1 MTENN
6 KLQTIEQQ
14 LVQEKNVSDNVL
26 NKVRVLESQGN
37 LELPNDYSP
46 SNAMKQ
52 AWLQI
57 SQDNKLM
64 SCNDTSKANALL
76 DMVTQG
82 LNPAK
87 NQCYFIPYGNKMQL
101 QRSYHGNVM
110 MLKRDAGAQDVVAQV
125 IYKGDTFKQEMG
137 ETGRIK
143 AIKHEQDFFNIDK
156 ENIIGAYC
164 TIVFNDGR
172 DNYIVTVERG
182 QRLTSILTLSDL
194 FNWSRFKVKTFLDLL
209 ESDGMLEVK
218 TTSKYTLITIVNYDF
233 YQSEQGRNQH
243 QNDIKPTS
251 KQHQSN
257 INPTS
262 KQHQTNTNN
271 NDNKDNNEKNVNNE
285 KKKATA
291 FDFFQDNGFGFITPY
306 NLDDLNYYLD
316 SFENDSDEIVTAS
329 LKIAKDRNKVTW
341 GYAKSILN
349 TWLNANLKS
358 IEQVR
363 AFEKQQLESKKQN
376 YKPFVKQSKEKTPK
390 WLTDSTRETKTP
402 EVDENLEKDREA
414 FIKRLNSKWE

>member
-1 MTENN
+1 MTGWISIDRSIQNHWLF
-6 KLQTIEQQ
+6 K
-14 LVQEKNVSDNVL
+14 EKRTFS
-26 NKVRVLESQGN
+26 KFE
-37 LELPNDYSP
+37 
-46 SNAMKQ
+46 
-52 AWLQI
+52 AWIYL
-57 SQDNKLM
+57 LM
-64 SCNDTSKANALL
+64 EANHSKAK
-76 DMVTQG
+76 VPIG
-82 LNPAK
+82 
-87 NQCYFIPYGNKMQL
+87 NQ
-101 QRSYHGNVM
+101 
-110 MLKRDAGAQDVVAQV
+110 
-125 IYKGDTFKQEMG
+125 
-137 ETGRIK
+137 
-143 AIKHEQDFFNIDK
+143 
-156 ENIIGAYC
+156 
-164 TIVFNDGR
+164 
-172 DNYIVTVERG
+172 IVTVERG

-285 KKKATA
+285 KKKTTA
-291 FDFFQDNGFGFITPY
+291 FDFFQDNGFGFITSY

-376 YKPFVKQSKEKTPK
+376 YKPFVKQSKEKPPK

>member
-1 MTENN
+1 MTGWISIDRSIQNHWLF
-6 KLQTIEQQ
+6 K
-14 LVQEKNVSDNVL
+14 EKRTFS
-26 NKVRVLESQGN
+26 KFE
-37 LELPNDYSP
+37 
-46 SNAMKQ
+46 
-52 AWLQI
+52 AWIYL
-57 SQDNKLM
+57 LM
-64 SCNDTSKANALL
+64 EANHSKAK
-76 DMVTQG
+76 VPIG
-82 LNPAK
+82 
-87 NQCYFIPYGNKMQL
+87 NQ
-101 QRSYHGNVM
+101 
-110 MLKRDAGAQDVVAQV
+110 
-125 IYKGDTFKQEMG
+125 
-137 ETGRIK
+137 
-143 AIKHEQDFFNIDK
+143 
-156 ENIIGAYC
+156 
-164 TIVFNDGR
+164 
-172 DNYIVTVERG
+172 IVTVERG

-218 TTSKYTLITIVNYDF
+218 TTSKYTLITIVDYDF

-285 KKKATA
+285 KKKTTA
-291 FDFFQDNGFGFITPY
+291 FDFFQDNGFGFITSY

-402 EVDENLEKDREA
+402 EVDEKP
-414 FIKRLNSKWE
+414 

>member
-1 MTENN
+1 MTGWISIDRSIQNHWLFKE
-6 KLQTIEQQ
+6 KRTISKFE
-14 LVQEKNVSDNVL
+14 
-26 NKVRVLESQGN
+26 
-37 LELPNDYSP
+37 
-46 SNAMKQ
+46 
-52 AWLQI
+52 AWIYL
-57 SQDNKLM
+57 LM
-64 SCNDTSKANALL
+64 EANHSKAK
-76 DMVTQG
+76 VPIG
-82 LNPAK
+82 
-87 NQCYFIPYGNKMQL
+87 NQ
-101 QRSYHGNVM
+101 
-110 MLKRDAGAQDVVAQV
+110 
-125 IYKGDTFKQEMG
+125 
-137 ETGRIK
+137 
-143 AIKHEQDFFNIDK
+143 
-156 ENIIGAYC
+156 
-164 TIVFNDGR
+164 
-172 DNYIVTVERG
+172 IVTVERG

-285 KKKATA
+285 KKKTTA
-291 FDFFQDNGFGFITPY
+291 FDFFQDNGFGFITSY

>member
-1 MTENN
+1 MTGWISIDRSIQNHWLF
-6 KLQTIEQQ
+6 K
-14 LVQEKNVSDNVL
+14 EKRTFS
-26 NKVRVLESQGN
+26 KFE
-37 LELPNDYSP
+37 
-46 SNAMKQ
+46 
-52 AWLQI
+52 AWIYL
-57 SQDNKLM
+57 LM
-64 SCNDTSKANALL
+64 EANHSKAK
-76 DMVTQG
+76 VPIG
-82 LNPAK
+82 
-87 NQCYFIPYGNKMQL
+87 NQ
-101 QRSYHGNVM
+101 
-110 MLKRDAGAQDVVAQV
+110 
-125 IYKGDTFKQEMG
+125 
-137 ETGRIK
+137 
-143 AIKHEQDFFNIDK
+143 
-156 ENIIGAYC
+156 
-164 TIVFNDGR
+164 
-172 DNYIVTVERG
+172 IVTVERG

-209 ESDGMLEVK
+209 QSDGMLEVK

-285 KKKATA
+285 KKKVTA

-316 SFENDSDEIVTAS
+316 SFENDSDQIVTAS

-376 YKPFVKQSKEKTPK
+376 YKPYVKPSKEKTPK

>member
-1 MTENN
+1 MTGWISIDRSIQNHWLF
-6 KLQTIEQQ
+6 K
-14 LVQEKNVSDNVL
+14 EKRTFS
-26 NKVRVLESQGN
+26 KFE
-37 LELPNDYSP
+37 
-46 SNAMKQ
+46 
-52 AWLQI
+52 AWIYL
-57 SQDNKLM
+57 LM
-64 SCNDTSKANALL
+64 EVNHSKAK
-76 DMVTQG
+76 VPIG
-82 LNPAK
+82 
-87 NQCYFIPYGNKMQL
+87 NQ
-101 QRSYHGNVM
+101 
-110 MLKRDAGAQDVVAQV
+110 
-125 IYKGDTFKQEMG
+125 
-137 ETGRIK
+137 
-143 AIKHEQDFFNIDK
+143 
-156 ENIIGAYC
+156 
-164 TIVFNDGR
+164 
-172 DNYIVTVERG
+172 IVTVERG

-285 KKKATA
+285 KKKAAA

-316 SFENDSDEIVTAS
+316 SFENDSDQIVTAS

-363 AFEKQQLESKKQN
+363 AFEKQQLESKKQTN
-376 YKPFVKQSKEKTPK
+376 KPYVKPSKEKTPK

>member
-1 MTENN
+1 MTGWISIDRSIQNHWLF
-6 KLQTIEQQ
+6 K
-14 LVQEKNVSDNVL
+14 EKRTFS
-26 NKVRVLESQGN
+26 KFE
-37 LELPNDYSP
+37 
-46 SNAMKQ
+46 
-52 AWLQI
+52 AWIYL
-57 SQDNKLM
+57 LM
-64 SCNDTSKANALL
+64 EANHSKAK
-76 DMVTQG
+76 VPIG
-82 LNPAK
+82 
-87 NQCYFIPYGNKMQL
+87 NQ
-101 QRSYHGNVM
+101 
-110 MLKRDAGAQDVVAQV
+110 
-125 IYKGDTFKQEMG
+125 
-137 ETGRIK
+137 
-143 AIKHEQDFFNIDK
+143 
-156 ENIIGAYC
+156 
-164 TIVFNDGR
+164 
-172 DNYIVTVERG
+172 IVTVERG

-285 KKKATA
+285 KKKVTA

-316 SFENDSDEIVTAS
+316 SFENDSDQIVTAS

-363 AFEKQQLESKKQN
+363 AFEKQQLESKKQTN
-376 YKPFVKQSKEKTPK
+376 KPYVKPSKEKTPK
-390 WLTDSTRETKTP
+390 WLTDSTREMKTP

>member
-1 MTENN
+1 MTGWISIDRSIQNHWLF
-6 KLQTIEQQ
+6 K
-14 LVQEKNVSDNVL
+14 EKRTFS
-26 NKVRVLESQGN
+26 KFE
-37 LELPNDYSP
+37 
-46 SNAMKQ
+46 
-52 AWLQI
+52 AWIYL
-57 SQDNKLM
+57 LM
-64 SCNDTSKANALL
+64 EANHSKAK
-76 DMVTQG
+76 VPIG
-82 LNPAK
+82 
-87 NQCYFIPYGNKMQL
+87 NQ
-101 QRSYHGNVM
+101 
-110 MLKRDAGAQDVVAQV
+110 
-125 IYKGDTFKQEMG
+125 
-137 ETGRIK
+137 
-143 AIKHEQDFFNIDK
+143 
-156 ENIIGAYC
+156 
-164 TIVFNDGR
+164 
-172 DNYIVTVERG
+172 IVTVERG

-285 KKKATA
+285 KKKVTA

-316 SFENDSDEIVTAS
+316 SFENDSDQIVTAS

-349 TWLNANLKS
+349 TRLNANLKS

-376 YKPFVKQSKEKTPK
+376 YKPYVKPSKEKTPK
-390 WLTDSTRETKTP
+390 WRTDSTRETKTP

>member
-1 MTENN
+1 MTGWISIDRSIQNHWLF
-6 KLQTIEQQ
+6 K
-14 LVQEKNVSDNVL
+14 EKRTFS
-26 NKVRVLESQGN
+26 KFE
-37 LELPNDYSP
+37 
-46 SNAMKQ
+46 
-52 AWLQI
+52 AWIYL
-57 SQDNKLM
+57 LM
-64 SCNDTSKANALL
+64 EANHSKAK
-76 DMVTQG
+76 VPIG
-82 LNPAK
+82 
-87 NQCYFIPYGNKMQL
+87 NQ
-101 QRSYHGNVM
+101 
-110 MLKRDAGAQDVVAQV
+110 
-125 IYKGDTFKQEMG
+125 
-137 ETGRIK
+137 
-143 AIKHEQDFFNIDK
+143 
-156 ENIIGAYC
+156 
-164 TIVFNDGR
+164 
-172 DNYIVTVERG
+172 IVTVERG

-218 TTSKYTLITIVNYDF
+218 TTSKYTFITIVNYDF

-285 KKKATA
+285 KKKTTA
-291 FDFFQDNGFGFITPY
+291 FDFFQDNGFGFITSY

-402 EVDENLEKDREA
+402 EVDEKP
-414 FIKRLNSKWE
+414 

>member
-1 MTENN
+1 MTGWISIDRSIQNHWLF
-6 KLQTIEQQ
+6 K
-14 LVQEKNVSDNVL
+14 EKRTFS
-26 NKVRVLESQGN
+26 KFE
-37 LELPNDYSP
+37 
-46 SNAMKQ
+46 
-52 AWLQI
+52 AWIYL
-57 SQDNKLM
+57 LM
-64 SCNDTSKANALL
+64 EANHSKAK
-76 DMVTQG
+76 VPIG
-82 LNPAK
+82 
-87 NQCYFIPYGNKMQL
+87 NQ
-101 QRSYHGNVM
+101 
-110 MLKRDAGAQDVVAQV
+110 
-125 IYKGDTFKQEMG
+125 
-137 ETGRIK
+137 
-143 AIKHEQDFFNIDK
+143 
-156 ENIIGAYC
+156 
-164 TIVFNDGR
+164 
-172 DNYIVTVERG
+172 IVTVERG

-243 QNDIKPTS
+243 QNNISQTS
-251 KQHQSN
+251 TQHQSN

-285 KKKATA
+285 KKKTTA
-291 FDFFQDNGFGFITPY
+291 FDFFQDNGFGFITSY

>member
-1 MTENN
+1 MTGWISIDRSIQNHWLF
-6 KLQTIEQQ
+6 K
-14 LVQEKNVSDNVL
+14 EKRTFS
-26 NKVRVLESQGN
+26 KFE
-37 LELPNDYSP
+37 
-46 SNAMKQ
+46 
-52 AWLQI
+52 AWIYL
-57 SQDNKLM
+57 LM
-64 SCNDTSKANALL
+64 EANHSKAK
-76 DMVTQG
+76 VPIG
-82 LNPAK
+82 
-87 NQCYFIPYGNKMQL
+87 NQ
-101 QRSYHGNVM
+101 
-110 MLKRDAGAQDVVAQV
+110 
-125 IYKGDTFKQEMG
+125 
-137 ETGRIK
+137 
-143 AIKHEQDFFNIDK
+143 
-156 ENIIGAYC
+156 
-164 TIVFNDGR
+164 
-172 DNYIVTVERG
+172 IVTVERG

-218 TTSKYTLITIVNYDF
+218 TTSKYALITIVNYDF

-285 KKKATA
+285 KKKAAA

-316 SFENDSDEIVTAS
+316 SFENDSDQIVTAS

-363 AFEKQQLESKKQN
+363 AFEKQQLESKKQTN
-376 YKPFVKQSKEKTPK
+376 KPYVKPSKEKTPK

-402 EVDENLEKDREA
+402 EVDGKP
-414 FIKRLNSKWE
+414 

>member
-1 MTENN
+1 MTGWISIDRSIQNHWLF
-6 KLQTIEQQ
+6 K
-14 LVQEKNVSDNVL
+14 EKRTFS
-26 NKVRVLESQGN
+26 KFE
-37 LELPNDYSP
+37 
-46 SNAMKQ
+46 
-52 AWLQI
+52 AWIYL
-57 SQDNKLM
+57 LM
-64 SCNDTSKANALL
+64 EANHSKAK
-76 DMVTQG
+76 VPIG
-82 LNPAK
+82 
-87 NQCYFIPYGNKMQL
+87 NQ
-101 QRSYHGNVM
+101 
-110 MLKRDAGAQDVVAQV
+110 
-125 IYKGDTFKQEMG
+125 
-137 ETGRIK
+137 
-143 AIKHEQDFFNIDK
+143 
-156 ENIIGAYC
+156 
-164 TIVFNDGR
+164 
-172 DNYIVTVERG
+172 IVTVERG

-285 KKKATA
+285 KKKAAA

-363 AFEKQQLESKKQN
+363 AFEKQQIESKKQT
-376 YKPFVKQSKEKTPK
+376 YKPHVKQSKEKTPK
-390 WLTDSTRETKTP
+390 WLTDGTRETKTA
-402 EVDENLEKDREA
+402 EVDENLKKDREA

>member
-1 MTENN
+1 SM
-6 KLQTIEQQ
+6 LIF
-14 LVQEKNVSDNVL
+14 VL
-26 NKVRVLESQGN
+26 FLR
-37 LELPNDYSP
+37 
-46 SNAMKQ
+46 
-52 AWLQI
+52 
-57 SQDNKLM
+57 
-64 SCNDTSKANALL
+64 
-76 DMVTQG
+76 
-82 LNPAK
+82 
-87 NQCYFIPYGNKMQL
+87 
-101 QRSYHGNVM
+101 
-110 MLKRDAGAQDVVAQV
+110 
-125 IYKGDTFKQEMG
+125 
-137 ETGRIK
+137 
-143 AIKHEQDFFNIDK
+143 
-156 ENIIGAYC
+156 
-164 TIVFNDGR
+164 
-172 DNYIVTVERG
+172 
-182 QRLTSILTLSDL
+182 
-194 FNWSRFKVKTFLDLL
+194 SRFKVKTFLDLL

-285 KKKATA
+285 KKKTTA
-291 FDFFQDNGFGFITPY
+291 FDFFQDNGFGFITSY

>member
-1 MTENN
+1 MTGWISIDRSIQNHWLF
-6 KLQTIEQQ
+6 K
-14 LVQEKNVSDNVL
+14 EKRTFS
-26 NKVRVLESQGN
+26 KFE
-37 LELPNDYSP
+37 
-46 SNAMKQ
+46 
-52 AWLQI
+52 AWIYL
-57 SQDNKLM
+57 LM
-64 SCNDTSKANALL
+64 EANHSKAK
-76 DMVTQG
+76 VPIG
-82 LNPAK
+82 
-87 NQCYFIPYGNKMQL
+87 NQ
-101 QRSYHGNVM
+101 
-110 MLKRDAGAQDVVAQV
+110 
-125 IYKGDTFKQEMG
+125 
-137 ETGRIK
+137 
-143 AIKHEQDFFNIDK
+143 
-156 ENIIGAYC
+156 
-164 TIVFNDGR
+164 
-172 DNYIVTVERG
+172 IVTVERG

-218 TTSKYTLITIVNYDF
+218 ITSKYTLITIVNYDF

-285 KKKATA
+285 KKAAA

-316 SFENDSDEIVTAS
+316 SFENDSDQIVTAS

-363 AFEKQQLESKKQN
+363 AFEKQQLESKKQTN
-376 YKPFVKQSKEKTPK
+376 KPYVKPSKEKTPK

>member
-1 MTENN
+1 MTGWISIDRSIQNHWLF
-6 KLQTIEQQ
+6 K
-14 LVQEKNVSDNVL
+14 EKRTFS
-26 NKVRVLESQGN
+26 KFE
-37 LELPNDYSP
+37 
-46 SNAMKQ
+46 
-52 AWLQI
+52 AWIYL
-57 SQDNKLM
+57 LM
-64 SCNDTSKANALL
+64 EANHSKAK
-76 DMVTQG
+76 VPIG
-82 LNPAK
+82 
-87 NQCYFIPYGNKMQL
+87 NQ
-101 QRSYHGNVM
+101 
-110 MLKRDAGAQDVVAQV
+110 
-125 IYKGDTFKQEMG
+125 
-137 ETGRIK
+137 
-143 AIKHEQDFFNIDK
+143 
-156 ENIIGAYC
+156 
-164 TIVFNDGR
+164 
-172 DNYIVTVERG
+172 IVTVERG

-285 KKKATA
+285 KKKTTA
-291 FDFFQDNGFGFITPY
+291 FDFFQDNGFGFITSY

-376 YKPFVKQSKEKTPK
+376 YKPFFKQSKEKTPK

>member
-1 MTENN
+1 MTGWISIDRSIQNHWLF
-6 KLQTIEQQ
+6 K
-14 LVQEKNVSDNVL
+14 EKRTFS
-26 NKVRVLESQGN
+26 KFE
-37 LELPNDYSP
+37 
-46 SNAMKQ
+46 
-52 AWLQI
+52 AWIYL
-57 SQDNKLM
+57 LM
-64 SCNDTSKANALL
+64 EANHSKAK
-76 DMVTQG
+76 VPIG
-82 LNPAK
+82 
-87 NQCYFIPYGNKMQL
+87 NQ
-101 QRSYHGNVM
+101 
-110 MLKRDAGAQDVVAQV
+110 
-125 IYKGDTFKQEMG
+125 
-137 ETGRIK
+137 
-143 AIKHEQDFFNIDK
+143 
-156 ENIIGAYC
+156 
-164 TIVFNDGR
+164 
-172 DNYIVTVERG
+172 IVTVERG

-218 TTSKYTLITIVNYDF
+218 TTSKYTLITIVNYYF

-271 NDNKDNNEKNVNNE
+271 NNNKDNNEKNVNNE
-285 KKKATA
+285 KKKTTA
-291 FDFFQDNGFGFITPY
+291 FDFFQDNGFGFITSY

>member
-1 MTENN
+1 MTGWISIDRSIQNHWLF
-6 KLQTIEQQ
+6 K
-14 LVQEKNVSDNVL
+14 EKRTFS
-26 NKVRVLESQGN
+26 KFE
-37 LELPNDYSP
+37 
-46 SNAMKQ
+46 
-52 AWLQI
+52 AWIYL
-57 SQDNKLM
+57 LM
-64 SCNDTSKANALL
+64 EANHSKAK
-76 DMVTQG
+76 VPIG
-82 LNPAK
+82 
-87 NQCYFIPYGNKMQL
+87 NQ
-101 QRSYHGNVM
+101 
-110 MLKRDAGAQDVVAQV
+110 
-125 IYKGDTFKQEMG
+125 
-137 ETGRIK
+137 
-143 AIKHEQDFFNIDK
+143 
-156 ENIIGAYC
+156 
-164 TIVFNDGR
+164 
-172 DNYIVTVERG
+172 IVTVERG

-285 KKKATA
+285 KKKTTA
-291 FDFFQDNGFGFITPY
+291 FDFFQDNGFGFITSY

-358 IEQVR
+358 IEQVS

>member
-1 MTENN
+1 MTGWISIDRSIQNHWLF
-6 KLQTIEQQ
+6 K
-14 LVQEKNVSDNVL
+14 EKRTFS
-26 NKVRVLESQGN
+26 KFE
-37 LELPNDYSP
+37 
-46 SNAMKQ
+46 
-52 AWLQI
+52 AWIYL
-57 SQDNKLM
+57 LM
-64 SCNDTSKANALL
+64 EANHSKAK
-76 DMVTQG
+76 VPIG
-82 LNPAK
+82 
-87 NQCYFIPYGNKMQL
+87 NQ
-101 QRSYHGNVM
+101 
-110 MLKRDAGAQDVVAQV
+110 
-125 IYKGDTFKQEMG
+125 
-137 ETGRIK
+137 
-143 AIKHEQDFFNIDK
+143 
-156 ENIIGAYC
+156 
-164 TIVFNDGR
+164 
-172 DNYIVTVERG
+172 IVTVERG

-285 KKKATA
+285 KKKTTA
-291 FDFFQDNGFGFITPY
+291 FDFFQDNGFGFITSY

-390 WLTDSTRETKTP
+390 WLTDSTREMKTP

>member
-1 MTENN
+1 MTGWISIDRSIQNHWLF
-6 KLQTIEQQ
+6 K
-14 LVQEKNVSDNVL
+14 EKRTFS
-26 NKVRVLESQGN
+26 KFE
-37 LELPNDYSP
+37 
-46 SNAMKQ
+46 
-52 AWLQI
+52 AWIYL
-57 SQDNKLM
+57 LM
-64 SCNDTSKANALL
+64 EANHSKAK
-76 DMVTQG
+76 VPIG
-82 LNPAK
+82 
-87 NQCYFIPYGNKMQL
+87 NQ
-101 QRSYHGNVM
+101 
-110 MLKRDAGAQDVVAQV
+110 
-125 IYKGDTFKQEMG
+125 
-137 ETGRIK
+137 
-143 AIKHEQDFFNIDK
+143 
-156 ENIIGAYC
+156 
-164 TIVFNDGR
+164 
-172 DNYIVTVERG
+172 IVTVERG

-262 KQHQTNTNN
+262 KQHQINTNN

-285 KKKATA
+285 KKKAAA

-363 AFEKQQLESKKQN
+363 AFEKQQIESKKQT
-376 YKPFVKQSKEKTPK
+376 YKPHVKQSKEKTPK
-390 WLTDSTRETKTP
+390 WLTDGTRETKTA

>member
-1 MTENN
+1 MTGWISIDRSIQNHWLF
-6 KLQTIEQQ
+6 K
-14 LVQEKNVSDNVL
+14 EKRTFS
-26 NKVRVLESQGN
+26 KFE
-37 LELPNDYSP
+37 
-46 SNAMKQ
+46 
-52 AWLQI
+52 AWIYL
-57 SQDNKLM
+57 LM
-64 SCNDTSKANALL
+64 EANHSKAK
-76 DMVTQG
+76 VPIG
-82 LNPAK
+82 
-87 NQCYFIPYGNKMQL
+87 NQ
-101 QRSYHGNVM
+101 
-110 MLKRDAGAQDVVAQV
+110 
-125 IYKGDTFKQEMG
+125 
-137 ETGRIK
+137 
-143 AIKHEQDFFNIDK
+143 
-156 ENIIGAYC
+156 
-164 TIVFNDGR
+164 
-172 DNYIVTVERG
+172 IVTVERG

-218 TTSKYTLITIVNYDF
+218 TTSKYTLITIVNYGF

-271 NDNKDNNEKNVNNE
+271 NDNKDNNEKNMNNE
-285 KKKATA
+285 KKKVTA

-316 SFENDSDEIVTAS
+316 SFENDSDQIVTAS

>member
-1 MTENN
+1 MTGWISIDRSIQNHWLFKEKRTFSKFEAWIYLLMEANHSEA
-6 KLQTIEQQ
+6 KVTI
-14 LVQEKNVSDNVL
+14 
-26 NKVRVLESQGN
+26 GN
-37 LELPNDYSP
+37 
-46 SNAMKQ
+46 Q
-52 AWLQI
+52 
-57 SQDNKLM
+57 
-64 SCNDTSKANALL
+64 
-76 DMVTQG
+76 
-82 LNPAK
+82 
-87 NQCYFIPYGNKMQL
+87 
-101 QRSYHGNVM
+101 
-110 MLKRDAGAQDVVAQV
+110 
-125 IYKGDTFKQEMG
+125 
-137 ETGRIK
+137 
-143 AIKHEQDFFNIDK
+143 
-156 ENIIGAYC
+156 
-164 TIVFNDGR
+164 
-172 DNYIVTVERG
+172 IVTVERG

-194 FNWSRFKVKTFLDLL
+194 FDWSRFKVKTFLDLL

-285 KKKATA
+285 KKKVTA

>member
-1 MTENN
+1 MTGWISIDRSIQNHWLF
-6 KLQTIEQQ
+6 K
-14 LVQEKNVSDNVL
+14 EKRTFS
-26 NKVRVLESQGN
+26 KFE
-37 LELPNDYSP
+37 
-46 SNAMKQ
+46 
-52 AWLQI
+52 AWIYL
-57 SQDNKLM
+57 LM
-64 SCNDTSKANALL
+64 EANHSKAK
-76 DMVTQG
+76 VHIG
-82 LNPAK
+82 
-87 NQCYFIPYGNKMQL
+87 NQ
-101 QRSYHGNVM
+101 
-110 MLKRDAGAQDVVAQV
+110 
-125 IYKGDTFKQEMG
+125 
-137 ETGRIK
+137 
-143 AIKHEQDFFNIDK
+143 
-156 ENIIGAYC
+156 
-164 TIVFNDGR
+164 
-172 DNYIVTVERG
+172 IVTVERG

-285 KKKATA
+285 KKKTTA
-291 FDFFQDNGFGFITPY
+291 FDFFQDNGFGFITSY

>member
-1 MTENN
+1 MTGWISIDRSIQNHWLF
-6 KLQTIEQQ
+6 K
-14 LVQEKNVSDNVL
+14 EKRTFS
-26 NKVRVLESQGN
+26 KFE
-37 LELPNDYSP
+37 
-46 SNAMKQ
+46 
-52 AWLQI
+52 AWIYL
-57 SQDNKLM
+57 LM
-64 SCNDTSKANALL
+64 ETNHSKAK
-76 DMVTQG
+76 VPIG
-82 LNPAK
+82 
-87 NQCYFIPYGNKMQL
+87 NQ
-101 QRSYHGNVM
+101 
-110 MLKRDAGAQDVVAQV
+110 
-125 IYKGDTFKQEMG
+125 
-137 ETGRIK
+137 
-143 AIKHEQDFFNIDK
+143 
-156 ENIIGAYC
+156 
-164 TIVFNDGR
+164 
-172 DNYIVTVERG
+172 IVTVERG

-285 KKKATA
+285 KKKTTA
-291 FDFFQDNGFGFITPY
+291 FDFFQDNGFGFITSY

>member
-1 MTENN
+1 MTGWISIDRSIQNHWLF
-6 KLQTIEQQ
+6 K
-14 LVQEKNVSDNVL
+14 EKRTFS
-26 NKVRVLESQGN
+26 KFE
-37 LELPNDYSP
+37 
-46 SNAMKQ
+46 
-52 AWLQI
+52 AWIYL
-57 SQDNKLM
+57 LM
-64 SCNDTSKANALL
+64 EANHSKAK
-76 DMVTQG
+76 VPIG
-82 LNPAK
+82 
-87 NQCYFIPYGNKMQL
+87 NQ
-101 QRSYHGNVM
+101 
-110 MLKRDAGAQDVVAQV
+110 
-125 IYKGDTFKQEMG
+125 
-137 ETGRIK
+137 
-143 AIKHEQDFFNIDK
+143 
-156 ENIIGAYC
+156 
-164 TIVFNDGR
+164 
-172 DNYIVTVERG
+172 IVTVERG

-262 KQHQTNTNN
+262 NQHQTNTNN

-285 KKKATA
+285 KKKAAA

-316 SFENDSDEIVTAS
+316 SFENDSDQIVTAS

-363 AFEKQQLESKKQN
+363 AFEKQQLESKKQTN
-376 YKPFVKQSKEKTPK
+376 KPYVKPSKEKTPK

>member
-1 MTENN
+1 MTGWISIDRSIQNHWLF
-6 KLQTIEQQ
+6 K
-14 LVQEKNVSDNVL
+14 EKRTFS
-26 NKVRVLESQGN
+26 KFE
-37 LELPNDYSP
+37 
-46 SNAMKQ
+46 
-52 AWLQI
+52 AWIYL
-57 SQDNKLM
+57 LM
-64 SCNDTSKANALL
+64 EANHSKAKAPI
-76 DMVTQG
+76 G
-82 LNPAK
+82 
-87 NQCYFIPYGNKMQL
+87 NQ
-101 QRSYHGNVM
+101 
-110 MLKRDAGAQDVVAQV
+110 
-125 IYKGDTFKQEMG
+125 
-137 ETGRIK
+137 
-143 AIKHEQDFFNIDK
+143 
-156 ENIIGAYC
+156 
-164 TIVFNDGR
+164 
-172 DNYIVTVERG
+172 IVTVERG

-285 KKKATA
+285 KKKAAA

-363 AFEKQQLESKKQN
+363 AFEKQQIESKKQT
-376 YKPFVKQSKEKTPK
+376 YKPHVKQSKEKTPK
-390 WLTDSTRETKTP
+390 WLTDGTRETKTA

>member
-1 MTENN
+1 MTGWISIDRSIQNHWLF
-6 KLQTIEQQ
+6 K
-14 LVQEKNVSDNVL
+14 EKRTFS
-26 NKVRVLESQGN
+26 KFE
-37 LELPNDYSP
+37 
-46 SNAMKQ
+46 
-52 AWLQI
+52 AWIYL
-57 SQDNKLM
+57 LM
-64 SCNDTSKANALL
+64 EANHSKAK
-76 DMVTQG
+76 VPIG
-82 LNPAK
+82 
-87 NQCYFIPYGNKMQL
+87 NQ
-101 QRSYHGNVM
+101 
-110 MLKRDAGAQDVVAQV
+110 
-125 IYKGDTFKQEMG
+125 
-137 ETGRIK
+137 
-143 AIKHEQDFFNIDK
+143 
-156 ENIIGAYC
+156 
-164 TIVFNDGR
+164 
-172 DNYIVTVERG
+172 IVTVERG

-285 KKKATA
+285 KKKTTA
-291 FDFFQDNGFGFITPY
+291 FDFFQDNGFGFITSY

-390 WLTDSTRETKTP
+390 WLTDSTRETKMP
-402 EVDENLEKDREA
+402 EVDEKP
-414 FIKRLNSKWE
+414 

>member
-1 MTENN
+1 MTGWISIDRSIQNHWLF
-6 KLQTIEQQ
+6 K
-14 LVQEKNVSDNVL
+14 EKRTFS
-26 NKVRVLESQGN
+26 KFE
-37 LELPNDYSP
+37 
-46 SNAMKQ
+46 
-52 AWLQI
+52 AWIYL
-57 SQDNKLM
+57 LM
-64 SCNDTSKANALL
+64 EANHSKAK
-76 DMVTQG
+76 VPIG
-82 LNPAK
+82 
-87 NQCYFIPYGNKMQL
+87 NQ
-101 QRSYHGNVM
+101 
-110 MLKRDAGAQDVVAQV
+110 
-125 IYKGDTFKQEMG
+125 
-137 ETGRIK
+137 
-143 AIKHEQDFFNIDK
+143 
-156 ENIIGAYC
+156 
-164 TIVFNDGR
+164 
-172 DNYIVTVERG
+172 IVTVERG

-285 KKKATA
+285 KKKTTA
-291 FDFFQDNGFGFITPY
+291 FDFFQDNGFGFITSY

-402 EVDENLEKDREA
+402 EVDEN
-414 FIKRLNSKWE
+414 

>member
-1 MTENN
+1 MTGWISIDRSIQNHWLF
-6 KLQTIEQQ
+6 K
-14 LVQEKNVSDNVL
+14 EKRTFSKFEAWIYLLMEANHSEA
-26 NKVRVLESQGN
+26 KVPIGN
-37 LELPNDYSP
+37 
-46 SNAMKQ
+46 
-52 AWLQI
+52 QI
-57 SQDNKLM
+57 
-64 SCNDTSKANALL
+64 
-76 DMVTQG
+76 
-82 LNPAK
+82 
-87 NQCYFIPYGNKMQL
+87 
-101 QRSYHGNVM
+101 
-110 MLKRDAGAQDVVAQV
+110 V
-125 IYKGDTFKQEMG
+125 I
-137 ETGRIK
+137 
-143 AIKHEQDFFNIDK
+143 
-156 ENIIGAYC
+156 
-164 TIVFNDGR
+164 
-172 DNYIVTVERG
+172 VERG

-285 KKKATA
+285 KKKVTA

>member
-1 MTENN
+1 MTGWISIDRSIQNHWLF
-6 KLQTIEQQ
+6 K
-14 LVQEKNVSDNVL
+14 EKRTFS
-26 NKVRVLESQGN
+26 KFE
-37 LELPNDYSP
+37 
-46 SNAMKQ
+46 
-52 AWLQI
+52 AWIYL
-57 SQDNKLM
+57 LM
-64 SCNDTSKANALL
+64 EANHSKAK
-76 DMVTQG
+76 VPIG
-82 LNPAK
+82 
-87 NQCYFIPYGNKMQL
+87 NQ
-101 QRSYHGNVM
+101 
-110 MLKRDAGAQDVVAQV
+110 
-125 IYKGDTFKQEMG
+125 
-137 ETGRIK
+137 
-143 AIKHEQDFFNIDK
+143 
-156 ENIIGAYC
+156 
-164 TIVFNDGR
+164 
-172 DNYIVTVERG
+172 IVTVERG

-218 TTSKYTLITIVNYDF
+218 TTSKYALITIVNYDF

-285 KKKATA
+285 KKKAAA

-316 SFENDSDEIVTAS
+316 SFENDSDQIVTAS

-363 AFEKQQLESKKQN
+363 AFEKQQLESKKQTN
-376 YKPFVKQSKEKTPK
+376 KPYVKPSKEKTPK

-402 EVDENLEKDREA
+402 EVDENLEKGREA

>member
-1 MTENN
+1 MTGWISIDRSIQNHWLF
-6 KLQTIEQQ
+6 K
-14 LVQEKNVSDNVL
+14 EKRTFS
-26 NKVRVLESQGN
+26 KFE
-37 LELPNDYSP
+37 
-46 SNAMKQ
+46 
-52 AWLQI
+52 AWIYL
-57 SQDNKLM
+57 LM
-64 SCNDTSKANALL
+64 EANHSKAK
-76 DMVTQG
+76 VPIG
-82 LNPAK
+82 
-87 NQCYFIPYGNKMQL
+87 NQ
-101 QRSYHGNVM
+101 
-110 MLKRDAGAQDVVAQV
+110 
-125 IYKGDTFKQEMG
+125 
-137 ETGRIK
+137 
-143 AIKHEQDFFNIDK
+143 
-156 ENIIGAYC
+156 
-164 TIVFNDGR
+164 
-172 DNYIVTVERG
+172 IVTVERG
-182 QRLTSILTLSDL
+182 QRLTSILTLSDF

-285 KKKATA
+285 KKKVTA

-363 AFEKQQLESKKQN
+363 AFEKQQLESKKQTN
-376 YKPFVKQSKEKTPK
+376 KPYVKPSKEKTPK

>member
-1 MTENN
+1 MTGWISIDRSIQNHWLF
-6 KLQTIEQQ
+6 K
-14 LVQEKNVSDNVL
+14 EKRTFS
-26 NKVRVLESQGN
+26 KFE
-37 LELPNDYSP
+37 
-46 SNAMKQ
+46 
-52 AWLQI
+52 AWIYL
-57 SQDNKLM
+57 LM
-64 SCNDTSKANALL
+64 EANHSKAK
-76 DMVTQG
+76 VPIG
-82 LNPAK
+82 
-87 NQCYFIPYGNKMQL
+87 NQ
-101 QRSYHGNVM
+101 
-110 MLKRDAGAQDVVAQV
+110 
-125 IYKGDTFKQEMG
+125 
-137 ETGRIK
+137 
-143 AIKHEQDFFNIDK
+143 
-156 ENIIGAYC
+156 
-164 TIVFNDGR
+164 
-172 DNYIVTVERG
+172 IVTVERG

-285 KKKATA
+285 KKKTTA
-291 FDFFQDNGFGFITPY
+291 FDFFQDNGFGFITSY

-316 SFENDSDEIVTAS
+316 SFENDSDGIVTAS

>member
-1 MTENN
+1 MTGWISIDRSIQNHWLF
-6 KLQTIEQQ
+6 K
-14 LVQEKNVSDNVL
+14 EKRTFS
-26 NKVRVLESQGN
+26 KFE
-37 LELPNDYSP
+37 
-46 SNAMKQ
+46 
-52 AWLQI
+52 AWIYL
-57 SQDNKLM
+57 LM
-64 SCNDTSKANALL
+64 EANHSKAK
-76 DMVTQG
+76 VPIG
-82 LNPAK
+82 
-87 NQCYFIPYGNKMQL
+87 NQ
-101 QRSYHGNVM
+101 
-110 MLKRDAGAQDVVAQV
+110 
-125 IYKGDTFKQEMG
+125 
-137 ETGRIK
+137 
-143 AIKHEQDFFNIDK
+143 
-156 ENIIGAYC
+156 
-164 TIVFNDGR
+164 
-172 DNYIVTVERG
+172 IVTVERG

-251 KQHQSN
+251 KQHQ
-257 INPTS
+257 
-262 KQHQTNTNN
+262 TNTNN

-285 KKKATA
+285 KKKVTA

-316 SFENDSDEIVTAS
+316 SFENDSDQIVTAS

>member
-1 MTENN
+1 MTGWISIDRSIQNHWLF
-6 KLQTIEQQ
+6 K
-14 LVQEKNVSDNVL
+14 EKRTFS
-26 NKVRVLESQGN
+26 KFE
-37 LELPNDYSP
+37 
-46 SNAMKQ
+46 
-52 AWLQI
+52 AWIYL
-57 SQDNKLM
+57 LM
-64 SCNDTSKANALL
+64 EANHSKAK
-76 DMVTQG
+76 VPIG
-82 LNPAK
+82 
-87 NQCYFIPYGNKMQL
+87 NQ
-101 QRSYHGNVM
+101 
-110 MLKRDAGAQDVVAQV
+110 
-125 IYKGDTFKQEMG
+125 
-137 ETGRIK
+137 
-143 AIKHEQDFFNIDK
+143 
-156 ENIIGAYC
+156 
-164 TIVFNDGR
+164 
-172 DNYIVTVERG
+172 IVTVERG

-285 KKKATA
+285 KKKTTA
-291 FDFFQDNGFGFITPY
+291 FDFFQDNGFGFITSY

-402 EVDENLEKDREA
+402 EVDEKTLRKTEK
-414 FIKRLNSKWE
+414 LLLSV

>member
-1 MTENN
+1 MTGWISIDRSIQNHWLF
-6 KLQTIEQQ
+6 K
-14 LVQEKNVSDNVL
+14 EKRTFSKFEVWIYL
-26 NKVRVLESQGN
+26 
-37 LELPNDYSP
+37 
-46 SNAMKQ
+46 
-52 AWLQI
+52 
-57 SQDNKLM
+57 LM
-64 SCNDTSKANALL
+64 EANHSKAK
-76 DMVTQG
+76 VPIG
-82 LNPAK
+82 
-87 NQCYFIPYGNKMQL
+87 NQ
-101 QRSYHGNVM
+101 
-110 MLKRDAGAQDVVAQV
+110 
-125 IYKGDTFKQEMG
+125 
-137 ETGRIK
+137 
-143 AIKHEQDFFNIDK
+143 
-156 ENIIGAYC
+156 
-164 TIVFNDGR
+164 
-172 DNYIVTVERG
+172 IVTVERG

-285 KKKATA
+285 KKKTTA
-291 FDFFQDNGFGFITPY
+291 FDFFQDNGFGFITSY

>member
-1 MTENN
+1 MTGWISIDRSIQNHCLF
-6 KLQTIEQQ
+6 K
-14 LVQEKNVSDNVL
+14 EKRTFS
-26 NKVRVLESQGN
+26 KFE
-37 LELPNDYSP
+37 
-46 SNAMKQ
+46 
-52 AWLQI
+52 AWIYL
-57 SQDNKLM
+57 LM
-64 SCNDTSKANALL
+64 EANHSKAK
-76 DMVTQG
+76 VPIG
-82 LNPAK
+82 
-87 NQCYFIPYGNKMQL
+87 NQ
-101 QRSYHGNVM
+101 
-110 MLKRDAGAQDVVAQV
+110 
-125 IYKGDTFKQEMG
+125 
-137 ETGRIK
+137 
-143 AIKHEQDFFNIDK
+143 
-156 ENIIGAYC
+156 
-164 TIVFNDGR
+164 
-172 DNYIVTVERG
+172 IVTVERG

-285 KKKATA
+285 KKKVTA

-316 SFENDSDEIVTAS
+316 SFENDSDQIVTAS

-414 FIKRLNSKWE
+414 FIKRLNSEWE

>member
-1 MTENN
+1 MTGWISIDRSIQNHWLF
-6 KLQTIEQQ
+6 K
-14 LVQEKNVSDNVL
+14 EKRTFS
-26 NKVRVLESQGN
+26 KFE
-37 LELPNDYSP
+37 
-46 SNAMKQ
+46 
-52 AWLQI
+52 AWIYL
-57 SQDNKLM
+57 LM
-64 SCNDTSKANALL
+64 EANHSKAK
-76 DMVTQG
+76 VPIG
-82 LNPAK
+82 
-87 NQCYFIPYGNKMQL
+87 NQ
-101 QRSYHGNVM
+101 
-110 MLKRDAGAQDVVAQV
+110 
-125 IYKGDTFKQEMG
+125 
-137 ETGRIK
+137 
-143 AIKHEQDFFNIDK
+143 
-156 ENIIGAYC
+156 
-164 TIVFNDGR
+164 
-172 DNYIVTVERG
+172 IVTVERG

-285 KKKATA
+285 KKKTTA
-291 FDFFQDNGFGFITPY
+291 FDFFQDNGFGFITSY

-316 SFENDSDEIVTAS
+316 SFEDDSDEIVTAS